1 MTSKILAQQ
10 ANLCFEDF
18 RAMASSIKETAELLR
33 ARFAGEVVLTG
44 RTLPLLGSNALD
56 EKFQKCLRRAEQ
68 SLLKELDHGHKHTDY
83 RSFLASLSS
92 ADRQDIE
99 NRVTVRAWNTAK
111 GPFLEVLCLLADLA
125 RAARRSPS
133 PAAPVPLRLFEPTG
147 PIRVFEGDQQRFI
160 SVQRTIKGILSG
172 MNACPDIVITTER
185 KVSAETVVAIR
196 ECKCHRRLAFDEIR
210 KECGKAR
217 DLVVSS
223 YVIVSYYTVSDKN
236 RRGAEGL
243 GLKVEEVGLDSAER
257 EEYVSGKKNM
267 ALDLA
272 RKLENDDEEALFRS
286 RMEDAGAFAREKE
299 ERGR

>member
-1 MTSKILAQQ
+1 M
-10 ANLCFEDF
+10 
-18 RAMASSIKETAELLR
+18 
-33 ARFAGEVVLTG
+33 
-44 RTLPLLGSNALD
+44 
-56 EKFQKCLRRAEQ
+56 
-68 SLLKELDHGHKHTDY
+68 LKELGHGHKHTDY

-125 RAARRSPS
+125 LRPSPS
-133 PAAPVPLRLFEPTG
+133 PAAPVPLRLFAPSG
-147 PIRVFEGDQQRFI
+147 PIQVFEGDQQQFI
-160 SVQRTIKGILSG
+160 WVQKTIKAKLSG
-172 MNACPDIVITTER
+172 MNARPDILITTKR
-185 KVSAETVVAIR
+185 RVSAETIVAIR
-196 ECKCHRRLAFDEIR
+196 ECKCHRCLAFDEIR

-217 DLVVSS
+217 DLRVSS
-223 YVIVSYYTVSDKN
+223 YVIVSYYTVSDKK

-257 EEYVSGKKNM
+257 EEYVSGRRNM

-272 RKLENDDEEALFRS
+272 RKLRNDDEEALFR
-286 RMEDAGAFAREKE
+286 RKMEDAGAFAREKE